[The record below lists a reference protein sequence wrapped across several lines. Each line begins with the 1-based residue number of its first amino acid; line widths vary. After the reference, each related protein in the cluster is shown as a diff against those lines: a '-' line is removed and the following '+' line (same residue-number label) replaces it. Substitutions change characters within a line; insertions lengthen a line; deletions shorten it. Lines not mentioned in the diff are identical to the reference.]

1 LATATTTNHMG
12 GFTPPFKNHLTIR
25 NRIMTDINLK
35 SVSKVITIGASI
47 VCALGVISGIKNEG
61 VTRNIALTVAVS
73 SAVLGG
79 INRSLTGS
87 YEDSANFQARN
98 IIEPIEEKSKKLT
111 RQNNELD
118 RNVKSLSEILD
129 TTKRELE
136 LVNVDKE
143 SLNFQLRLI
152 NGKLADIEK
161 DYQAK
166 NRSLDEQLSTE
177 DTRVQDFLDAFK
189 SQLIN
194 DCAVRVDNVYSSL
207 QAAVS
212 SRLENDEYSKL
223 RDKLVEFLNVL
234 NASYTKHSNQL
245 FQLAELDTQNIELF
259 VNETIGTYTD
269 ISSQMAS
276 LKVRFRNLLNVDE
289 RLQLDDAYMLLADFK
304 DSAIPK
310 TAAQS
315 LLREQSEVAK
325 NKLSKL
331 DEIALDAQ
339 NGLDE
344 MRSQVFD
351 LIGQIENKN
360 LRVLELENEIKR
372 LNQPLSWRLATSR
385 ELQIGNLIIA
395 YFWQKGFYLDRSH
408 SKGDA
413 YEVKL
418 FFQIDRNERA
428 ILAKELN
435 EHSEQLQQY
444 CRCLH
449 PISFDFDGDIGLMV
463 ATVQLKTREKS
474 KMSVDEIY
482 RLITP
487 HTRFGE
493 TLRRYHDHKKSG
505 LPTLRVMTRTG
516 GGKQIAVKNLIQSY
530 VNNENFEIWLS
541 DPQHGSDQD
550 FWDIP
555 KIGTDTTT
563 AVDALNS
570 FVDEFSARKEKRS
583 TNPKLSI
590 LGIFDECDK
599 TYDRTEKQKI
609 SKIWTEI
616 RHHNMRLILIGQ
628 SGEVGKNGWT
638 WDEMNNCTMLFI
650 GDAIGTAIK
659 HANDL
664 NTVAQ
669 NLETIE
675 KTYKTVSA
683 WMREANQ
690 DIPVENQYRLA
701 LIVSGGKYEFIE
713 IPPALKGEIENNR
726 STIVSKKFES
736 LSLNTQNQ
744 TILNNSE
751 GWIDES
757 KKAFIVPHI
766 ECPKCQSIEF
776 TRHRKRADVTT
787 HGYMCKQCKNEFTS
801 YNNKSPN
808 IN

>member
-1 LATATTTNHMG
+1 
-12 GFTPPFKNHLTIR
+12 
-25 NRIMTDINLK
+25 MTLINLK
-35 SVSKVITIGASI
+35 SVSNVLSVASL
-47 VCALGVISGIKNEG
+47 VCLLGVGAAIKTEG
-61 VTRNIALTVAVS
+61 GARNLAITVAVS
-73 SAVLGG
+73 SAALGIG
-79 INRSLTGS
+79 NRAFTGL

-98 IIEPIEEKSKKLT
+98 LIEPLEEKASKLT
-111 RQNNELD
+111 RQNSELEIST
-118 RNVKSLSEILD
+118 KSLTDKLSKAKNNLTVLTVDRDSLGFQLQVI
-129 TTKRELE
+129 TTK
-136 LVNVDKE
+136 LV
-143 SLNFQLRLI
+143 
-152 NGKLADIEK
+152 DIEK

-166 NRSLDEQLSTE
+166 NQSLDKKLATE
-177 DTRVQDFLDAFK
+177 DTRVQDFLDTFK

-194 DCAVRVDNVYSSL
+194 DCAVRVDRIYSSL
-207 QAAVS
+207 QTSVS
-212 SRLENDEYSKL
+212 SYTQNENYLKL
-223 RDKLVEFLNVL
+223 RDKLADFLNVL
-234 NASYTKHSNQL
+234 NTSYTQHSDQL
-245 FQLAELDTQNIELF
+245 FQLAELDTTDIELF
-259 VNETIGTYTD
+259 ISETIGTYTN
-269 ISSQMAS
+269 ISSEMAS

-304 DSAIPK
+304 DTAIPK

-315 LLREQSEVAK
+315 LLREQSDAAK
-325 NKLSKL
+325 NRLSKL

-351 LIGQIENKN
+351 LIGEIDNKN
-360 LRVLELENEIKR
+360 LKILELENEIKL

-385 ELQIGNLIIA
+385 ELQIGNLIIT

-463 ATVQLKTREKS
+463 ATVQLKQREKT
-474 KMSVDEIY
+474 KMSIDEIY

-530 VNNENFEIWLS
+530 VNNESFEIWLS

-550 FWDIP
+550 FWEIP
-555 KIGTDTTT
+555 KIATDTTT

-599 TYDRTEKQKI
+599 TYDRNQKQKI

-675 KTYKTVSA
+675 KTYKTVSV
-683 WMREANQ
+683 WMRDANQ

-701 LIVSGGKYEFIE
+701 LIVSGGKFQFIE

-726 STIVSKKFES
+726 STIVSKKFAS
-736 LSLNTQNQ
+736 LSINTQNQ
-744 TILNNSE
+744 SIPNNIEVVKDEVKNTIVGEKIVCPSCSSTNI
-751 GWIDES
+751 GS
-757 KKAFIVPHI
+757 KGTQF
-766 ECPKCQSIEF
+766 
-776 TRHRKRADVTT
+776 HRCNTCTKTWKRKTT
-787 HGYMCKQCKNEFTS
+787 
-801 YNNKSPN
+801 
-808 IN
+808 

>member
-1 LATATTTNHMG
+1 ML
-12 GFTPPFKNHLTIR
+12 
-25 NRIMTDINLK
+25 INLK
-35 SVSKVITIGASI
+35 SVSNALTIGAGF
-47 VCALGVISGIKNEG
+47 VCLMSVGASFKTEG
-61 VTRNIALTVAVS
+61 TARNLALTVAIS
-73 SAVLGG
+73 SAALGG
-79 INRSLTGS
+79 INRAFTGI

-98 IIEPIEEKSKKLT
+98 LLETSEDKAKKLSK
-111 RQNNELD
+111 QNNELEISI
-118 RNVKSLSEILD
+118 KSLSEKLD

-136 LVNVDKE
+136 ITTIDKNAI
-143 SLNFQLRLI
+143 SFQLKAI
-152 NGKLADIEK
+152 TEKLAGIER

-166 NRSLDEQLSTE
+166 NQKLDEQLSAK
-177 DTRVQDFLDAFK
+177 DTRVQDFLDTFK
-189 SQLIN
+189 AQLIN
-194 DCAVRVDNVYSSL
+194 DCAVRVDDIYSSL
-207 QAAVS
+207 KSAVS
-212 SRLENDEYSKL
+212 ARVENDNYLKI
-223 RDKLVEFLNVL
+223 RDKLMEFLNIL
-234 NASYTKHSNQL
+234 NSNYTKHSNQL
-245 FQLAELDTQNIELF
+245 FELTELDTQEIELF
-259 VNETIGTYTD
+259 VGETIGTYTN
-269 ISSQMAS
+269 ISSEMAS

-325 NKLSKL
+325 SKLSKL
-331 DEIALDAQ
+331 DEIAIETQ

-351 LIGQIENKN
+351 LIGEIDNKN
-360 LRVLELENEIKR
+360 LKILELENEIKR

-385 ELQIGNLIIA
+385 ELQIGNLIIT
-395 YFWQKGFYLDRSH
+395 YFWQYGFYLDRSH

-449 PISFDFDGDIGLMV
+449 PISFEFDGDIGLMV
-463 ATVQLKTREKS
+463 ATVQLKQKEKT
-474 KMSVDEIY
+474 KMSIDEIY

-487 HTRFGE
+487 HARFGE
-493 TLRRYHDHKKSG
+493 TLRRYHDHKKGG
-505 LPTLRVMTRTG
+505 LPTLRVMTRSG

-530 VNNENFEIWLS
+530 VNNEEFEIWLS
-541 DPQHGSDQD
+541 DPQNASPEDY
-550 FWDIP
+550 WEIP
-555 KIGTDTTT
+555 KIATDTTT
-563 AVDALNS
+563 AVTALNDY
-570 FVDEFSARKEKRS
+570 VDEFSARKEKTS
-583 TNPKLSI
+583 LNPRLSI

-599 TYDRTEKQKI
+599 TYDKTQKQKF

-683 WMREANQ
+683 WMKDASQ

-736 LSLNTQNQ
+736 LSKNTQNQ
-744 TILNNSE
+744 SSTNI
-751 GWIDES
+751 IDSVKVENE
-757 KKAFIVPHI
+757 KAFVVPHI
-766 ECPKCQSIEF
+766 ECPKCQSTEF
-776 TRHRKRADVTT
+776 TRKSKVADPAM
-787 HGYMCKQCKNEFTS
+787 HSYICKSCKTRFTS
-801 YNNKSPN
+801 YNNKPANSN
-808 IN
+808 